1 MICSVTHVGSRA
13 LLNSNTLTPLL
24 KRLEQSGFI
33 HRAHSQ
39 SDERV
44 PEIALTAEGKSL
56 KARCTCV
63 PGLLAESAASYP
75 LEKALALKG
84 MLDEL
89 ITALSPSMEET

>member
-1 MICSVTHVGSRA
+1 LHVYIA
-13 LLNSNTLTPLL
+13 
-24 KRLEQSGFI
+24 
-33 HRAHSQ
+33 HDAHSQ

-44 PEIALTAEGKSL
+44 TEIALTAEGKSL

-63 PGLLAESAASYP
+63 PGLLAESAARYP